1 MGQQPMAQEAPQE
14 TPEVQPEP
22 QVCERDRVRR
32 RVGGVALGVARTP
45 GAYVVGVG
53 VGVCVGGGGGGGW
66 IRLQSQPQVLR
77 TLYNLNNLNPKPHT
91 LDPNP
96 HVI

>member
-32 RVGGVALGVARTP
+32 RVGGVALGVAEP
-45 GAYVVGVG
+45 Q
-53 VGVCVGGGGGGGW
+53 VCMWWVWVCGCGCGGWVGGW
-66 IRLQSQPQVLR
+66 VDSTPVTTPSTENPIQSKQS
-77 TLYNLNNLNPKPHT
+77 KP
-91 LDPNP
+91 
-96 HVI
+96 

>member
-1 MGQQPMAQEAPQE
+1 MAQEAPQE

-45 GAYVVGVG
+45 GVYVVGVG
-53 VGVCVGGGGGGGW
+53 VGMWVCVWGLGGW
-66 IRLQSQPQVLR
+66 VDSTPVTTPSTENPNNR
-77 TLYNLNNLNPKPHT
+77 NNLNPKPHT
-91 LDPNP
+91 PYPNP